1 MTRTT
6 DAEIGK
12 LRHTGP
18 ASEQALAVRA
28 EHDRNLEFFLAHQGE
43 LFAKHPKQFLLI
55 HSGGEVVASPDPF
68 ELDDLRK
75 TFDDVTRGG
84 ALLEV
89 EIPTPMIATPFFR

>member
-1 MTRTT
+1 MTRAT

-12 LRHTGP
+12 LRHIGP
-18 ASEQALAVRA
+18 ASEKALAVRA
-28 EHDRNLEFFLAHQGE
+28 EHDRNLEFFLAHQSD
-43 LFAKHPKQFLLI
+43 LFAKYPKQFLLI

-89 EIPTPMIATPFFR
+89 EIPTPLIATPFFR